1 MIADFLYSV
10 DKAVFRFLNRTI
22 ANPVLDAV
30 MPFITEEEHW
40 IAPIVLGILALVIF
54 GGRRGRVTAA
64 LAVVILVFSD
74 QIVNFVIKPLVGRD
88 RPCFVLEQVRLL
100 IRQPHSRSFPS
111 SHAANVAAMALL
123 FWVRHRRWGWAVAV
137 TAFCVGLSR
146 IVVGVH
152 YPSDVAAGFL
162 AGGLIAWAVLR
173 AWRTA
178 EDLASRGSARR
189 NPDRNRSGEAA

>member
-1 MIADFLYSV
+1 MSADFLYSV
-10 DKAVFRFLNRTI
+10 DKAVFHFFNRTI

-40 IAPIVLGILALVIF
+40 IVPIAAGILGLVLF
-54 GGRRGRVTAA
+54 GGRRGRITAA

-88 RPCFVLEQVRLL
+88 RPCFTLEHVRLL
-100 IRQPHSRSFPS
+100 ISQPHSRSFPS
-111 SHAANVAAMALL
+111 SHAANTAAMACL
-123 FWVRHRRWGWAVAV
+123 FCARHGKWGWPLAFL
-137 TAFCVGLSR
+137 AFCIGLSR

-152 YPSDVAAGFL
+152 YPSDVAVGFL

-178 EDLASRGSARR
+178 EDLASRRGLRKAGSR
-189 NPDRNRSGEAA
+189 DRSGRAA

>member
-10 DKAVFRFLNRTI
+10 DKAVFHFLNRNI

-40 IAPIVLGILALVIF
+40 IAPIVLGVLALVVF
-54 GGRRGRVTAA
+54 GGRKGRITAA

-88 RPCFVLEQVRLL
+88 RPCYTLEHVRLL
-100 IRQPHSRSFPS
+100 ISQPHSRSFPS
-111 SHAANVAAMALL
+111 SHAANTAAMACL
-123 FWVRHRRWGWAVAV
+123 FCVRHGRWGWPVAFI
-137 TAFCVGLSR
+137 AFCIGLSR

-152 YPSDVAAGFL
+152 YPSDVAVGFL
-162 AGGLIAWAVLR
+162 AGVLIAWAVLR
-173 AWRTA
+173 VWRTA
-178 EDLASRGSARR
+178 EDLASRRGVRKDR
-189 NPDRNRSGEAA
+189 NRNRSGEPA

>member
-1 MIADFLYSV
+1 MIADFLYSI

-54 GGRRGRVTAA
+54 GGRRGRITAA

-111 SHAANVAAMALL
+111 SHAANTAAMACL
-123 FWVRHRRWGWAVAV
+123 FWVRYRRWGWAVAV
-137 TAFCVGLSR
+137 VAFCVGLSR

-178 EDLASRGSARR
+178 EDLASRRGVRKNR
-189 NPDRNRSGEAA
+189 DRNRSGEPA